1 MLEIGGVAFPLG
13 TAVASD
19 IRYFL
24 DCFSRFDNKCH
35 INFRPSIRETA
46 RKNEYNFAPSKWSLS
61 KFRKNFSRIIKSS
74 IQYKNFIVNNK
85 RQHSIQK
92 KWKFFRL
99 SHDRTKVFSETLV
112 ENFENLKVC

>member
-92 KWKFFRL
+92 NGNFFGCHTIEQKFF
-99 SHDRTKVFSETLV
+99 
-112 ENFENLKVC
+112 LKHLLKISKI